1 MKIPLENT
9 NTKKNTPEKQLKL
22 QKCPWKP
29 LKLQKYTW
37 KPLVF
42 QKYLENHWYYKNAPL
57 KPIKLQKYTPNTN
70 ITKIPPKN
78 R

>member
-9 NTKKNTPEKQLKL
+9 NTKKNTLEKQLKL

-42 QKYLENHWYYKNAPL
+42 QKYPRKPL
-57 KPIKLQKYTPNTN
+57 ILQKCPFKTN
-70 ITKIPPKN
+70 KIAKIHSKH
-78 R
+78 